1 MADVTGL
8 TRFSRYHVNDL
19 VQFDF
24 NGLIRYGR
32 IAAVMNRAGLFSYN
46 IDSGRIWYREVDE
59 SKINGLAAEARAITI
74 LR

>member
-1 MADVTGL
+1 M
-8 TRFSRYHVNDL
+8 
-19 VQFDF
+19 QFDF

-32 IAAVMNRAGLFSYN
+32 IAAVMNRAGFSYN
-46 IDSGRIWYREVDE
+46 IDSVRIWYREVDE